1 MMIKFV
7 CRVLL
12 IVLYSLAVG
21 IVMAKDGQPKEGNY
35 SAVSAILSAA
45 ITFALMAGAGT
56 FD

>member
-21 IVMAKDGQPKEGNY
+21 IVMANDGQPKEGNY
-35 SAVSAILSAA
+35 SAVAAILSTA